1 MRLTY
6 INNDRGPHAM
16 DKAILSSSHLDTLD
30 FTALAKRPCDVCPS
44 EMSELKQCLLQ
55 ARNLKTLRL
64 QVGDLSWHTS
74 WHMND
79 NYKESPLNLPFR
91 DGDMFPA
98 LEELTLDPEHQ
109 NYFPTAEN
117 CQMWSRCMDW
127 GRLHTLDLGHGSPTA
142 LLQALTGRVS
152 QLKTLGFG
160 FWEGYGAARAYW
172 NSNRDMKVLE
182 RFLNSIDAL
191 RNVKTYCDDD
201 DDMQMVRPT
210 LLAKHGQSL
219 RSLEAKYARSVAWE
233 PEHFHNLA
241 ETARGIK
248 ILRLPMKV
256 QRKEG
261 TKGSS
266 VWPDDQATG
275 KTSVVARLKK
285 LLTISSSQ
293 KHGVS
298 SLKPSALSFSPW
310 TPPSAATHRSVHS
323 ALTSFRNLEQLHLTF
338 YLEVDTYQLISY
350 PNSWSVGSPQIK
362 EKVAHNLMLRLWHDF
377 GRESAIQR
385 IEVAFVAAGGSTKIW
400 HYTVSRKWEKRRSDG
415 IWKDK
420 VVVEM
425 WQEGK
430 DYDPSTFD
438 PFG

>member
-16 DKAILSSSHLDTLD
+16 DRAILSSSHLDNLD
-30 FTALAKRPCDVCPS
+30 FTALAKRPCAVCPS

-79 NYKESPLNLPFR
+79 GYKESPLNLPFR

-109 NYFPTAEN
+109 NYFATAEN

-127 GRLHTLDLGHGSPTA
+127 GRLHTLDFGHGTPTA

-152 QLKTLGFG
+152 QLKTLNFG
-160 FWEGYGAARAYW
+160 FWERYGAARAYW

-233 PEHFHNLA
+233 PEHFYNLA

-261 TKGSS
+261 TKGLS
-266 VWPDDQATG
+266 VWPDDRDTR
-275 KTSVVARLKK
+275 KTSAVARLKK
-285 LLTISSSQ
+285 LFTISS
-293 KHGVS
+293 
-298 SLKPSALSFSPW
+298 L
-310 TPPSAATHRSVHS
+310 PSAATHRSVHS
-323 ALTSFRNLEQLHLTF
+323 ALTSFRHLEQLHLRM
-338 YLEVDTYQLISY
+338 YLEVDSYQLISY
-350 PNSWSVGSPQIK
+350 PNSWSTGSPQIK
-362 EKVAHNLMLRLWHDF
+362 EKVAHKLMLRLWHDF
-377 GRESAIQR
+377 GRKSAIQR

-415 IWKDK
+415 IWKEK

>member
-1 MRLTY
+1 M
-6 INNDRGPHAM
+6 DR
-16 DKAILSSSHLDTLD
+16 AILSSLHLDNLD
-30 FTALAKRPCDVCPS
+30 FTALAYRPKAVCPS

-64 QVGDLSWHTS
+64 QVGALSG
-74 WHMND
+74 HMND
-79 NYKESPLNLPFR
+79 DYQESPLNLPFR

-127 GRLHTLDLGHGSPTA
+127 GRLHTLDFGHGTPTA
-142 LLQALTGRVS
+142 LLQALTGRVP
-152 QLKTLGFG
+152 QLKTLNFG
-160 FWEGYGAARAYW
+160 FWEGYGAARTYW

-233 PEHFHNLA
+233 PEHFYNLA
-241 ETARGIK
+241 DTARGIK

-261 TKGSS
+261 TKGLS

-275 KTSVVARLKK
+275 KASAIARLKK
-285 LLTISSSQ
+285 LFAISSSQ
-293 KHGVS
+293 KHDVS
-298 SLKPSALSFSPW
+298 SLKPSALPFSPW
-310 TPPSAATHRSVHS
+310 TPPRATTHRSIHS
-323 ALTSFRNLEQLHLTF
+323 ALASFCHLEQLHLRC
-338 YLEVDTYQLISY
+338 YLELDSHQLISY
-350 PNSWSVGSPQIK
+350 PHPDEWGSPQIK
-362 EKVAHNLMLRLWHDF
+362 GKVAHKLMLRLWHDF
-377 GRESAIQR
+377 SRKSAIQR
-385 IEVAFVAAGGSTKIW
+385 IEVAFVAPGGSTKIW
-400 HYTVSRKWEKRRSDG
+400 HYTVSRKWQKRRSNG
-415 IWKDK
+415 IWEDK